1 MLKEIRSKHYRNG
14 IRFDEDTVFN
24 MAAALAAVENVRQN
38 GRRIHFTR
46 GKVMA
51 SYFKRLGDLLLGI
64 FLFSVGIVFTM
75 KANLGYGPWEVFHQ
89 GLGETIG
96 LSIGKASIL
105 TGLVIC
111 VIVALMGE
119 KLGLGTILNM
129 VLIGFFIDVLLA
141 LDFIPQMT
149 GLWTGVLEI
158 TIGFFIIAFGSY
170 FYIRSGF
177 GAGPRDSLMVLLER
191 KSGRSVGVCRII
203 IEASAV
209 LIGWIL
215 GGPVGLGTGLAVFG
229 IGFCVQ
235 IVFALMKFKT
245 TAVKHETLDVTFRNI
260 KALT

>member
-1 MLKEIRSKHYRNG
+1 MTSYLK
-14 IRFDEDTVFN
+14 RF
-24 MAAALAAVENVRQN
+24 A
-38 GRRIHFTR
+38 
-46 GKVMA
+46 
-51 SYFKRLGDLLLGI
+51 DLFLGI
-64 FLFSVGIVFTM
+64 ILFSLGIVFTM

-105 TGLVIC
+105 TGLVIG
-111 VIVALMGE
+111 VIVALLGE

-129 VLIGFFIDVLLA
+129 VFIGFFIDVILA
-141 LDFIPQMT
+141 LDFIPQMDS
-149 GLWTGVLEI
+149 LWSGIVEI

-191 KSGRSVGVCRII
+191 KSKLSVGICRII
-203 IEASAV
+203 LESSAV
-209 LIGWIL
+209 LIGWML
-215 GGPVGLGTGLAVFG
+215 GGPVGLGTVLAVFG

-235 IVFALMKFKT
+235 IVFTLMKFKT
-245 TAVKHETLDVTFRNI
+245 TAVKHETLDVTFKNI

>member
-1 MLKEIRSKHYRNG
+1 MKIPFLIWSQHVRLVRTFEIQSLNSLNWEIDMTSYLK
-14 IRFDEDTVFN
+14 RF
-24 MAAALAAVENVRQN
+24 A
-38 GRRIHFTR
+38 
-46 GKVMA
+46 
-51 SYFKRLGDLLLGI
+51 DLFLGI
-64 FLFSVGIVFTM
+64 ILFSLGIVFTM

-105 TGLVIC
+105 TGLVIG
-111 VIVALMGE
+111 VIVALLGE

-129 VLIGFFIDVLLA
+129 VFIGFFIDVILA
-141 LDFIPQMT
+141 LDFIPQMDS
-149 GLWTGVLEI
+149 LWSGIVEI

-191 KSGRSVGVCRII
+191 KSKLSVGICRII
-203 IEASAV
+203 LEASAV
-209 LIGWIL
+209 LIGWML
-215 GGPVGLGTGLAVFG
+215 GGPVGLGTVLAVFG

-235 IVFALMKFKT
+235 IVFTLMKFKT
-245 TAVKHETLDVTFRNI
+245 TAVKHETLDVTFKNI

>member
-1 MLKEIRSKHYRNG
+1 MTSYLK
-14 IRFDEDTVFN
+14 RF
-24 MAAALAAVENVRQN
+24 A
-38 GRRIHFTR
+38 
-46 GKVMA
+46 
-51 SYFKRLGDLLLGI
+51 DLFLGI
-64 FLFSVGIVFTM
+64 ILFSLGIVFTM

-105 TGLVIC
+105 TGLVIG
-111 VIVALMGE
+111 VIVALLGE

-129 VLIGFFIDVLLA
+129 VFIGFFIDVILA
-141 LDFIPQMT
+141 LDFIPQMDS
-149 GLWTGVLEI
+149 LWSGIVEI

-191 KSGRSVGVCRII
+191 KSKLSVGICRII
-203 IEASAV
+203 LEASAV
-209 LIGWIL
+209 LIGWML
-215 GGPVGLGTGLAVFG
+215 GGPVGLGTVLAVFG

-235 IVFALMKFKT
+235 IVFTLMKFKT
-245 TAVKHETLDVTFRNI
+245 TAVKHETLDVTFKNI

>member
-1 MLKEIRSKHYRNG
+1 MTSYLK
-14 IRFDEDTVFN
+14 RF
-24 MAAALAAVENVRQN
+24 A
-38 GRRIHFTR
+38 
-46 GKVMA
+46 
-51 SYFKRLGDLLLGI
+51 DLFLGI
-64 FLFSVGIVFTM
+64 ILFSLGIVFTM

-105 TGLVIC
+105 TGLVIG
-111 VIVALMGE
+111 VIVALLGE

-129 VLIGFFIDVLLA
+129 VFIGFFIDVILA
-141 LDFIPQMT
+141 LDFIPQMDS
-149 GLWTGVLEI
+149 LWSGIVEI

-191 KSGRSVGVCRII
+191 KSKLSVGICRII
-203 IEASAV
+203 LEAAAV
-209 LIGWIL
+209 LIGWML
-215 GGPVGLGTGLAVFG
+215 GGPVGLGTVLAVFG

-235 IVFALMKFKT
+235 IVFTLMKFKT
-245 TAVKHETLDVTFRNI
+245 TAVKHETLDVTFKNI